1 MDKLQIV
8 RPVSKE
14 EPLKAKGAREIVRC
28 NYICRNSGQSRACIR
43 KKRDRPP
50 YVSFHLIHR
59 TIVVLL
65 SAISLVTPTLLSDN
79 EETHRASP
87 SDFCFF
93 IKTKKER
100 QWEREWEGGGGEE
113 RNSGYYFSIFLS
125 AVSKYCTTM
134 GTILF
139 VSREVSRD
147 FTRILNFNLYAVKR

>member
-100 QWEREWEGGGGEE
+100 QWEREWEGGGEKRE
-113 RNSGYYFSIFLS
+113 ILDIIFLFS
-125 AVSKYCTTM
+125 FLPFRNTALRWELFYSFHGKFR
-134 GTILF
+134 GTLRGYWILIF
-139 VSREVSRD
+139 MQ
-147 FTRILNFNLYAVKR
+147 